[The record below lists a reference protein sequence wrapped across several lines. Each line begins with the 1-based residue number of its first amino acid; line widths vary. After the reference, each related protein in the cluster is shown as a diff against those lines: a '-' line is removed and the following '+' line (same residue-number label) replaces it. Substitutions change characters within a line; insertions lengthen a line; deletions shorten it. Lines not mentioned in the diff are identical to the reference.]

1 MIIERFYVSYD
12 ISTSKN
18 KGKKKRTSLIS
29 SVVLGSKYN
38 SGEQEN
44 VVDQFVNL

>member
-1 MIIERFYVSYD
+1 ME
-12 ISTSKN
+12 
-18 KGKKKRTSLIS
+18 KRTSLIS